1 MEKDL
6 NQSLYEVLEVAP
18 DAPQEEIHQAF
29 LRAKHTYSSDSPALY
44 SVFTKDEADELLRL
58 IEDAYAVLGN
68 PVKRK
73 EYDDK
78 IAGRVS
84 TPTKD
89 REPPRKEVI
98 KPAPQAEV
106 ARPSPALKSEPQI
119 TPEMLAEADVWGDSK
134 ILNKPG
140 APLTSADTIGRTALS
155 NFDVNKE
162 FESEIALQQIW
173 DGSFIQKVREY
184 KNISID
190 QLTKYTRIGR
200 HYLVALEANDF
211 HSLPAQVFVRGFVA
225 QISRLLNLN
234 EKIVTDSYMKIF
246 KESRGK

>member
-6 NQSLYEVLEVAP
+6 NQSLYEILEVAP

-68 PVKRK
+68 PLKRK

-78 IAGRVS
+78 ISGR
-84 TPTKD
+84 PPAPAKD
-89 REPPRKEVI
+89 RDPKPKEFL
-98 KPAPQAEV
+98 KPVPNPEAPKLA
-106 ARPSPALKSEPQI
+106 
-119 TPEMLAEADVWGDSK
+119 PEMLTDSDVWGDAKVS
-134 ILNKPG
+134 NKPG
-140 APLTSADTIGRTALS
+140 SPPSPTDSIGRTALS
-155 NFDVNKE
+155 NFDVNHD
-162 FESEIALQQIW
+162 FEAEISAQQIW

>member
-1 MEKDL
+1 MSMELK
-6 NQSLYEVLEVAP
+6 NTKQSLYEVLEVAP

-44 SVFTKDEADELLRL
+44 SVFTKEEADELLRL
-58 IEDAYAVLGN
+58 IEDAYSVLGN
-68 PVKRK
+68 PIKRK
-73 EYDDK
+73 DYDDRMF
-78 IAGRVS
+78 GRKLPNPVGS
-84 TPTKD
+84 NSKKFP
-89 REPPRKEVI
+89 
-98 KPAPQAEV
+98 
-106 ARPSPALKSEPQI
+106 EPQI
-119 TPEMLAEADVWGDSK
+119 SSEMLAEADIWAEARVVT
-134 ILNKPG
+134 KPIHQG
-140 APLTSADTIGRTALS
+140 GSDTVGRTALS
-155 NFDVNKE
+155 NY
-162 FESEIALQQIW
+162 EINPTLEQEILNQQAW

-225 QISRLLNLN
+225 QVSRLLNVN

>member
-1 MEKDL
+1 M
-6 NQSLYEVLEVAP
+6 NQSLYEILEVAP

-29 LRAKHTYSSDSPALY
+29 LRAKHTYSDSPALY
-44 SVFTKDEADELLRL
+44 SVFTREEADELLRL

-68 PVKRK
+68 PHKRK

-78 IAGRVS
+78 LSGRRPS
-84 TPTKD
+84 AD
-89 REPPRKEVI
+89 KENPKKE
-98 KPAPQAEV
+98 KPAAPPPPIEAER
-106 ARPSPALKSEPQI
+106 ASSPATESKISP
-119 TPEMLAEADVWGDSK
+119 AAFSEADVWGGK
-134 ILNKPG
+134 VVNKP
-140 APLTSADTIGRTALS
+140 ASSSSTDSIGRTALS
-155 NFDVNKE
+155 NFDVNSD
-162 FESEIALQQIW
+162 FETEIANQQIW
-173 DGSFIQKVREY
+173 DGTFIQKVREY

>member
-1 MEKDL
+1 MESNV
-6 NQSLYEVLEVAP
+6 NQSLYEILEVAA

-44 SVFTKDEADELLRL
+44 SVFSKEEADDLLRL

-68 PVKRK
+68 PVRRK
-73 EYDDK
+73 EYDD
-78 IAGRVS
+78 RVS
-84 TPTKD
+84 GRGTGP
-89 REPPRKEVI
+89 RPAAIPIEPVH
-98 KPAPQAEV
+98 
-106 ARPSPALKSEPQI
+106 SPPMAMPEPQI
-119 TPEMLAEADVWGDSK
+119 TPEMSAASDSWAEAKVVRQPTTPSAADS
-134 ILNKPG
+134 
-140 APLTSADTIGRTALS
+140 IGRTALS
-155 NFDVNKE
+155 NFDVNTE
-162 FESEIALQQIW
+162 FEVEISNQQIW
-173 DGSFIQKVREY
+173 DGPFIQKVREY